1 MESMTRN
8 VMGLTRWITDK
19 SFQALQSLNS
29 SSQKAQEDL
38 KLHGKSVLVKY
49 NEESEGPTAKEI
61 KKIVLAILQP
71 VQTLEVTGVAAT
83 IGFYLASKVMPWP
96 ISWICNAAIVG
107 SAYFTF
113 QIWQAKD
120 AILEEF
126 FFFEKKGVHKIDKKE
141 FLTHADNLADR
152 VLAKCT
158 LFRLVTSADQTRS
171 FRDMGDIVRNMIDG
185 AKNEQEL
192 QKLVSEVS
200 FIGTLFQLVG
210 QAEQERL

>member
-1 MESMTRN
+1 MESVTRN
-8 VMGLTRWITDK
+8 VVGLTSWVTDK
-19 SFQALQSLNS
+19 GFQALQSLNS
-29 SSQKAQEDL
+29 SSQQAQEEL
-38 KLHGKSVLVKY
+38 KVKGKGVLVKY
-49 NEESEGPTAKEI
+49 NEEKETPTAKEI
-61 KKIVLAILQP
+61 KDIVLAILQP

-96 ISWICNAAIVG
+96 VDWICKAAMVG

-126 FFFEKKGVHKIDKKE
+126 FFFEKKGVHEITKDE
-141 FLTHADNLADR
+141 FITHADNLADR

-171 FRDMGDIVRNMIDG
+171 FRDMGKIVNNMI
-185 AKNEQEL
+185 KNANSEETL
-192 QKLVSEVS
+192 QKLISEVS
-200 FIGTLFQLVG
+200 FIGTLFQLARRV
-210 QAEQERL
+210 ENERL

>member
-1 MESMTRN
+1 MENVTRN
-8 VMGLTRWITDK
+8 VTAFGSWVTDK
-19 SFQALQSLNS
+19 GFQALQSLNS
-29 SSQKAQEDL
+29 SFQKAQEDL
-38 KLHGKSVLVKY
+38 RLHGKSVLVKY
-49 NEESEGPTAKEI
+49 NTEEEPTAKEI
-61 KKIVLAILQP
+61 KNIVLAILQP

-96 ISWICNAAIVG
+96 VSWICKAAMVG

-126 FFFEKKGVHKIDKKE
+126 FFFEKSGVRQIDKDE

-171 FRDMGDIVRNMIDG
+171 FRDMGEIVSQMINS
-185 AKNEQEL
+185 AKNEEAL
-192 QKLVSEVS
+192 QKLIAEVS
-200 FIGTLFQLVG
+200 FISTLFQLARQVED
-210 QAEQERL
+210 QRV